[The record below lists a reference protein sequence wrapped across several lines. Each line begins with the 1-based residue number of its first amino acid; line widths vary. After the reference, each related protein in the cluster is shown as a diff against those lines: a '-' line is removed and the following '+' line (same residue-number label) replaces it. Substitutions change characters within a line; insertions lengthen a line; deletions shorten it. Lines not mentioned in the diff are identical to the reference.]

1 MNYLVTFDTN
11 NLDSLKTDIL
21 VIGTGVAGLRA
32 AIESARYGKVL
43 IVTKD
48 KLRECN
54 TELAQGGIAAV
65 LTRND
70 TYESHLKNTLEVGDG
85 LCNEE
90 AVKILVEE
98 GPLRIQELIDWG
110 ANFDKKDGNLLFTQE
125 GGHSTRR
132 IIHAKGDATG
142 SEVEQTLI
150 SKAQLQENI
159 TILEDTFTI
168 DLLCKDN
175 ICYGAIVQS
184 KDTKRYVIYARQTIV
199 ATGGVGQIYRETT
212 NSIVA
217 TGDGMAFAYRAGATL
232 TDMEF
237 IQFHPTTLY
246 IAGASRA
253 LISEA
258 VRGEGGILKNKYG
271 MRFMVKYHPSLELAP
286 RDVVSRSI
294 ITELK
299 ETNDAHVYLD
309 VTHLDNEFLESRFP
323 NIIRI
328 CLSFGINIKKD
339 LIPVRPT
346 AHYTIGGI
354 KTDLSTQTNIEGL
367 YACGECACL
376 GIHGANRLPSNSLLE
391 CLVFG
396 YRAGYAAGNSRKKI
410 KSIPN
415 ISHTL
420 EDKYMEESKLISDF
434 LIRNQQSAISNH
446 NATLKFP
453 DIDID
458 DVRNSLKS
466 LMWYNVGIEREKD
479 KLVDAQKEIDF
490 WSSYVMRK
498 EFSIQ
503 KGFELQNML
512 TIAKLIQ
519 KAALMRKES
528 RGVHFRKDFTEKNDA
543 NFKMHIE
550 FQEYIQISCKD

>member
-1 MNYLVTFDTN
+1 MRYLVTFDTN
-11 NLDSLKTDIL
+11 NLHNIETDIL
-21 VIGTGVAGLRA
+21 VIGSGVAGLRA
-32 AIESARYGKVL
+32 AIEVAKYGKVL

-48 KLRECN
+48 KLHECN

-65 LTRND
+65 LTEND
-70 TYESHLKNTLEVGDG
+70 TYESHLQNTLEVGDG

-90 AVKILVEE
+90 AVRILVEE
-98 GPLRIQELIDWG
+98 GPQRIRELIDWG
-110 ANFDKKDGNLLFTQE
+110 ADFDKKDGKLLFTQE

-142 SEVEQTLI
+142 VEVEQTLI
-150 SKAQLQENI
+150 LKAQQKENI
-159 TILEDTFTI
+159 TILEDTFII
-168 DLLCKDN
+168 DLLSEDN
-175 ICYGAIVQS
+175 TCYGAIVQS
-184 KDTKRYVIYARQTIV
+184 KDKKRYVIFAQQTIV

-212 NSIVA
+212 NSIIA

-271 MRFMVKYHPSLELAP
+271 ERFMQRYHPALELAP

-294 ITELK
+294 LTELK

-309 VTHLDNEFLESRFP
+309 MTHLGDELLQNRFP
-323 NIIRI
+323 NIMRI
-328 CLSFGINIKKD
+328 CLSFGIDIKKD
-339 LIPVRPT
+339 LVPVRPT

-354 KTDLSTQTNIEGL
+354 KTDLATHTNIERL

-396 YRAGYAAGNSRKKI
+396 YRAGYEAGNYKEKI
-410 KSIPN
+410 KSFPN
-415 ISHTL
+415 ISHAF
-420 EDKYMEESKLISDF
+420 EDKYIEEL
-434 LIRNQQSAISNH
+434 
-446 NATLKFP
+446 
-453 DIDID
+453 DIE

-466 LMWYNVGIEREKD
+466 LMWRDVGIEREKD
-479 KLVDAQKEIDF
+479 KLLDAQKEIDF

-498 EFSIQ
+498 EFSTQ
-503 KGFELQNML
+503 PGFELQNML
-512 TIAKLIQ
+512 TIARFIQ
-519 KAALMRKES
+519 KAALMREES
-528 RGVHFRKDFTEKNDA
+528 RGVHFRNDFPEKNDA
-543 NFKMHIE
+543 KFKTHIE
-550 FQEYIQISCKD
+550 FNISSQM